1 MNISSESEK
10 SRPTSFITVL
20 QLAGTRFVAHDGFAL
35 AGYIAFVGILSLFP
49 FLFFLAALF
58 GFFGV
63 TEPGTYFAAFLFHNI
78 PEAVAESLETPLAE
92 IFQNTY
98 GNLLT
103 ISMLGAL
110 WTAGTGLEG
119 VRTALN
125 RALNVDR
132 KRAYWRR
139 RGQGAAILTV
149 MAGGLTLTL
158 MFAPYA
164 WNMALEILDL
174 SDELSLPWGLIQYA
188 VSGLCFLSGT
198 CVLYHFL
205 PARRPTWRGVL
216 PGAVLVLAAS
226 LAFSKMF
233 GLFLSYFDTYT
244 AVYGSLGGAILAL
257 LFFYYLG
264 VFFIFGAE
272 VNAIID
278 SRDQLK
284 TD

>member
-1 MNISSESEK
+1 MTGVSILFGAIGVFK
-10 SRPTSFITVL
+10 S
-20 QLAGTRFVAHDGFAL
+20 AANRFVAHDGFAL

-58 GFFGV
+58 GYFGV
-63 TEPGTYFAAFLFHNI
+63 TEPGTYFAAFLFQNI
-78 PEAVAESLETPLAE
+78 PDAVADSLETPLAE

-103 ISMLGAL
+103 VSMLGAL

-125 RALNVDR
+125 RAVDSDR
-132 KRAYWRR
+132 KRPYWRR
-139 RGQGAAILTV
+139 RGQGAAILAV
-149 MAGGLTLTL
+149 MAGGLTLAL

-164 WNMALEILDL
+164 WNMAIESLELAEDVV
-174 SDELSLPWGLIQYA
+174 LPWGGIQYA
-188 VSGLCFLSGT
+188 ASAICFLSGI
-198 CVLYHFL
+198 CILYHFL
-205 PARRPTWRGVL
+205 PARRPRWKGIL
-216 PGAVLVLAAS
+216 PGATLVLLAS
-226 LAFSKMF
+226 LLFSELF
-233 GLFLSYFDTYT
+233 GLFLSYFDNYT

-272 VNAIID
+272 INSVI
-278 SRDQLK
+278 
-284 TD
+284 

>member
-149 MAGGLTLTL
+149 MAGGLTL
-158 MFAPYA
+158 
-164 WNMALEILDL
+164 IL
-174 SDELSLPWGLIQYA
+174 
-188 VSGLCFLSGT
+188 
-198 CVLYHFL
+198 
-205 PARRPTWRGVL
+205 
-216 PGAVLVLAAS
+216 
-226 LAFSKMF
+226 
-233 GLFLSYFDTYT
+233 
-244 AVYGSLGGAILAL
+244 
-257 LFFYYLG
+257 
-264 VFFIFGAE
+264 
-272 VNAIID
+272 
-278 SRDQLK
+278 
-284 TD
+284 